1 MYFSEW
7 KKLQEEINKKQLEKS
22 SPNEVKKKRKKTLD
36 IDSDHYPM
44 ELT

>member
-7 KKLQEEINKKQLEKS
+7 RKLQEEINKKQSEKFL
-22 SPNEVKKKRKKTLD
+22 PNEVKKKRKSR
-36 IDSDHYPM
+36 IDKDYEHYPM